1 MSRPPGL
8 LVVAPSAYPLGG
20 LATWLDGLLPGL
32 AGLGWSVRLA
42 LPRGRTF
49 DVQAYLHRH
58 PWTPAVLLENPA
70 GTAYGRRG
78 AVSRLLREAPE
89 GIVLVV
95 NQPEVYAAALTERA
109 AGRDVPRIVGSLHGL
124 LPRLVEDFRRFAPA
138 MTAAVGTNRLAC
150 EVLAELA
157 GIERARIFHAPYGTE
172 IRDPPGFDLLQNRG
186 PLELVCAGRLDEE
199 QKRVSDLPR
208 ILAALDSLGVAWRLS
223 IAGSGP
229 AEASLRAALGAD
241 RRVAFLG
248 ELAPERLRAELF
260 RPGRALLL
268 TSAWE
273 TGPIV
278 AWEAM
283 ERGVVLVTSGYL
295 GLRAEGAL
303 RDGENCRIFEVG
315 DAQSAAA
322 VLADLSTSAGER
334 KSLALQG
341 RRLVEERFSAAASIA
356 LWDRAL
362 RTAAALDLPASGG
375 SAVPP
380 IPAAGRLDRWLG
392 VAGADRARR
401 LLRRPVAVRGPG
413 DEWPHTFS
421 APGAGAD
428 FEARLRNLERSL
440 ADPGEAAE

>member
-1 MSRPPGL
+1 MSDPTL

-20 LATWLDGLLPGL
+20 LATWLDGLMPGL
-32 AGLGWSVRLA
+32 AERGWSVRLA

-49 DVQAYLHRH
+49 RAEAYLERH
-58 PWTPAVLLENPA
+58 PWSPVTLFDNPS
-70 GTAYGRRG
+70 GTAYGRRR